1 MKRNII
7 ISVLFF
13 TIMLLTTNVNAAY
26 IYADDIEDDSYII
39 GDYLLTRDKNTSA
52 GYNGELTTQVMLL
65 AARGIGT
72 VYSLDDIKVYY
83 KTFLGEWIN
92 GITGEALSF
101 VPRYFEINV
110 RNLKANLPQPELNC
124 YVRTWD
130 SSSQF
135 ACLANFFESKW
146 TPGSS
151 IPDRLYNDIGENR
164 NVEYYLLKDE
174 NGNLPETYVYQDGA
188 DEFRE
193 NNSSSVRYTPH
204 LITSWEG
211 EMQDLSKFYQIVSR
225 YYYLDGGK
233 KIYSDYSNVANNA
246 VLSKL
251 GLRYNTMPKIKANL
265 VDTNMYVDSSD
276 ASNVIYYNV
285 EFNLENIDT
294 TKYIVR
300 KYDVYSTDG
309 TDYVVQSGQ
318 YNTAK
323 GLSDSVHWKMYDLNQ
338 DKEKWN
344 LGNYF
349 VTAWRGFGEW
359 YEGISYLTASIGSD
373 LPDGTITD
381 VSSQKTYSIKFDKE
395 SGTYGT
401 DTIGTKQYYAKV
413 YMCLKDDTSVC
424 YYAFTEFGD
433 YAHKQS

>member
-1 MKRNII
+1 MKRKILI
-7 ISVLFF
+7 GLIFSA
-13 TIMLLTTNVNAAY
+13 IMLLTTNVKAAY

-39 GDYLLTRDKNTSA
+39 GNYLLTRDKNTSA

-92 GITGEALSF
+92 GITGEPLSF

-110 RNLKANLPQPELNC
+110 RNLKSNLPKPELNC
-124 YVRTWD
+124 YVRMWD
-130 SSSQF
+130 SSAQF

-151 IPDRLYNDIGENR
+151 RPDRLYSDIGENR

-225 YYYLDGGK
+225 YYYLDGDK

-246 VLSKL
+246 VLSIL
-251 GLRYNTMPKIKANL
+251 GLRYNTIPKVKAKL
-265 VDTNMYVDSSD
+265 YDTPQMYVDSKD

-285 EFNLENIDT
+285 EFNLENVDT

-300 KYDVYSTDG
+300 KYDVYTTDG
-309 TDYVVQSGQ
+309 RDYVVESGQ

-323 GLSDSVHWKMYDLNQ
+323 GLSDSVHWKMYDLNKE
-338 DKEKWN
+338 KEKWN

-349 VTAWRGFGEW
+349 VTTWRGFGEW

-373 LPDGTITD
+373 LPYGTITD
-381 VSSQKTYSIKFDKE
+381 VSSEKTYSIRFDKE
-395 SGTYGT
+395 GETIGT
-401 DTIGTKQYYAKV
+401 DTIGTKEYYANI

-424 YYAFTEFGD
+424 YYVSTEYGD
-433 YAHKQS
+433 YAHK